1 MVHSLTASNSYGQ
14 LNGTFI
20 VANLLASVVFGQT
33 AEDVLKSKL
42 TSVHYARLAEMAR
55 IQGDVRLKLNNGLI
69 TVISGH
75 PLLAPLPSKAQK
87 RSDRFRAKQ
96 GST

>member
-1 MVHSLTASNSYGQ
+1 MQ
-14 LNGTFI
+14 LSRSFI
-20 VANLLASVVFGQT
+20 VASLFVSVAVVQT

-42 TSVHYARLAEMAR
+42 TRVHYATLAERAR
-55 IQGDVRLKLNNGLI
+55 IQGDVRLNVKNGLI